1 MTVQTILKIKGDAI
15 FTASP
20 TQTLAQVAQLLS
32 EKGIGAVVVTGIDKN
47 VLGILS
53 ERDIVRAI
61 AKGGAGV
68 LDESVARHMTSKV
81 VTSTMSTPIAKVM
94 ELMTVGKF
102 RHGTPARHSGA
113 VAIKD
118 GLDTQPIINRR
129 ATHMPL
135 ASGSQSLYPHPLAS
149 RKA

>member
-81 VTSTMSTPIAKVM
+81 VTSTMSTSIAKVM

-102 RHGTPARHSGA
+102 RHVPIVEGGTLIGIVSIGDVVKKR
-113 VAIKD
+113 
-118 GLDTQPIINRR
+118 
-129 ATHMPL
+129 L
-135 ASGSQSLYPHPLAS
+135 ADIELESHALKQYIAM
-149 RKA
+149 A